1 MELSDFCK
9 LTTRDWA
16 FKPFLTTMNDFQLAA
31 LDEVAEEFSP
41 DAAMYL
47 LLYLEQSDE
56 VEVSI
61 VRD

>member
-1 MELSDFCK
+1 MSEYYN
-9 LTTRDWA
+9 LTTCDWA
-16 FKPFLTTMNDFQLAA
+16 FKPFITTMEDHQLAA
-31 LDEVAEEFSP
+31 LDVVAEEFSP